1 MAWNKKGNLVGPQG
15 PQGPQGPTGPQGEVG
30 PQGPTG
36 PTGATGPKGAT
47 GEQGPQGIQGP
58 AGKDGAGVNILGSK
72 DSASALPSTGSAGD
86 AWLVNGYLY
95 VWDVTKKNWSNVGNI
110 QGPQG
115 IQGPAGAAGAVG
127 PQGPQGET
135 GATGPQGPKGETGAT
150 GPQGPIGETGP
161 QGPTGATGKGVKSAA
176 VTYQVGTSGTTVPTG
191 SWVAAVP
198 AVSQGQFLW
207 SRTIVT
213 YPDSTTSTVYSVSY
227 YAKDGAR
234 GETGATGETGSAG
247 STILTGATA
256 PTSTQGKVGDIFI
269 QTNGDWYVKE

>member
-15 PQGPQGPTGPQGEVG
+15 PQGPQGPTGPQGDVG

-95 VWDVTKKNWSNVGNI
+95 VWDVANKKWSNVGNI

-115 IQGPAGAAGAVG
+115 IQGPTGATGAVG
-127 PQGPQGET
+127 PQGPRGET
-135 GATGPQGPKGETGAT
+135 GATGPQGPKGKTGET

-161 QGPTGATGKGVKSAA
+161 QGS
-176 VTYQVGTSGTTVPTG
+176 QVRSRDLSGRNFRHHRPDRLLGRGRARRPSGQVP
-191 SWVAAVP
+191 VEPHHRDLHRQHHVHR
-198 AVSQGQFLW
+198 VLRLLLRQ
-207 SRTIVT
+207 
-213 YPDSTTSTVYSVSY
+213 
-227 YAKDGAR
+227 
-234 GETGATGETGSAG
+234 
-247 STILTGATA
+247 
-256 PTSTQGKVGDIFI
+256 
-269 QTNGDWYVKE
+269 